1 MLPLLRPYYPIL
13 NHSPTL
19 IFSSHP
25 WAVTFWARLPLCV
38 SLHTFSS
45 SNTDLGPSSPTYQCL
60 PCSTPPNSFWIKL
73 FSKGRKGKGR
83 KEKKR
88 EWSKE
93 KGKESKTG
101 RGRREGSW
109 LLYSPAFTPKFSR
122 FWVHCLFYT
131 HFHLQL
137 ILFLQIGGLYLS
149 VCVFKNCPDLLRHNW
164 QKWMYVLY

>member
-25 WAVTFWARLPLCV
+25 RAVTFWARLPLCV

-45 SNTDLGPSSPTYQCL
+45 SNTDLGPSSPTYQSL
-60 PCSTPPNSFWIKL
+60 PCSTSPNSFWNKL
-73 FSKGRKGKGR
+73 FSKGRKGKRR

-109 LLYSPAFTPKFSR
+109 LLYSPAFTPKFSLLSSSLPLLHPFSSSINIVFTNWRPLPFCLCFLKLSR
-122 FWVHCLFYT
+122 F
-131 HFHLQL
+131 
-137 ILFLQIGGLYLS
+137 IEA
-149 VCVFKNCPDLLRHNW
+149 
-164 QKWMYVLY
+164 